1 MILQPF
7 ICNYLGS
14 LLHIRDASSLFKVF
28 NIYINGFQYRWIYFP
43 SLGLLYFEK
52 HLYGIKARWLMD
64 SNLSS
69 SFFSLLIFQSH
80 IPTMTITRLS
90 KWRLLVPFH
99 LNFLMFNMKNVFN
112 ISLNAENHL
121 TWRFQV
127 LKLFKTNYFDGCFDG
142 SLTCLINFFFC
153 DNSLPKLNLH
163 STLLLLMDQNL
174 ATTWVYLFSSLSPL
188 LFYLIFST

>member
-1 MILQPF
+1 M
-7 ICNYLGS
+7 
-14 LLHIRDASSLFKVF
+14 A
-28 NIYINGFQYRWIYFP
+28 NGFKPVFFF
-43 SLGLLYFEK
+43 LL
-52 HLYGIKARWLMD
+52 IA
-64 SNLSS
+64 NLSITYTHNDDNS
-69 SFFSLLIFQSH
+69 PLKMKVACSL
-80 IPTMTITRLS
+80 PS
-90 KWRLLVPFH
+90 K
-99 LNFLMFNMKNVFN
+99 FLMFNMKNVFN
-112 ISLNAENHL
+112 ILLNAENHL

-174 ATTWVYLFSSLSPL
+174 ATTWVYLCSSLSPL